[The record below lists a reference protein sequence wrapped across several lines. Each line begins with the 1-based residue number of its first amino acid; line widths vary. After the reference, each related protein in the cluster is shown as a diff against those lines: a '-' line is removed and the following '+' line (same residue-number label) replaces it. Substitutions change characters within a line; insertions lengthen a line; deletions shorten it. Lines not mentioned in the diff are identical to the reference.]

1 MSGGG
6 GSGSGGFGLEQPAP
20 LLDEQKEILGVQ
32 GELAQ
37 FQLRTLQQQQ
47 EAQRMFFSQA
57 FPEESVILFRR
68 EADDLRARARILTNK
83 ATGFKEGRNLAP
95 LSPLAKAGLS
105 MFEGPAVVEQDV
117 QSQTTRKNDRNKGK
131 GGAGSGDTFLSF
143 SAAARL
149 RRGVGIAGQLDNQA
163 NMLLKQADLLDT
175 RADDIEAAPDHFRAS
190 FTQPLVS
197 AEAAAGVGASI
208 EADLASRSPLGP
220 VKDDLQFG
228 QLTGSLGVGVKDPNI
243 QGKKD
248 AEEILKKIA
257 EGVA

>member
-6 GSGSGGFGLEQPAP
+6 GSSSGGFGLEQPAP

-105 MFEGPAVVEQDV
+105 MFEGPQALVARDSANADAAAGGQGE
-117 QSQTTRKNDRNKGK
+117 RGIEENKR
-131 GGAGSGDTFLSF
+131 LVSF
-143 SAAARL
+143 SSQARL
-149 RRGVGIAGQLDNQA
+149 RRGIGIAGQLDNQA

-190 FTQPLVS
+190 FAQPLVS

>member
-6 GSGSGGFGLEQPAP
+6 GSESGGVGIEQPAA
-20 LLDEQKEILGVQ
+20 LLDEQKQILGVQ

-57 FPEESVILFRR
+57 FPEESVVLFRR
-68 EADDLRARARILTNK
+68 EADALRDRARILTNK

-95 LSPLAKAGLS
+95 LSPIAKAGFAALQ
-105 MFEGPAVVEQDV
+105 GPEAVVKQ
-117 QSQTTRKNDRNKGK
+117 QIASATGK
-131 GGAGSGDTFLSF
+131 GEVSGEINTRLMQQATD
-143 SAAARL
+143 ARL
-149 RRGVGIAGQLDNQA
+149 RKGQGIAGQLDNQA

-175 RADDIEAAPDHFRAS
+175 RADEIDAAPDHFRAS

-220 VKDDLQFG
+220 VKDDIQFG
-228 QLTGSLGVGVKDPNI
+228 QLTGSLGGGVKDPNI
-243 QGKKD
+243 ESKKR
-248 AEEILKKIA
+248 AEELLKKIA
-257 EGVA
+257 EGRA